1 MHTVW
6 KGAISFGL
14 VHVPVKMHSATE
26 DKDISLRMIHSVC
39 GSPLN
44 YVRQC
49 PVCDTEVA
57 WNDIVKGYE
66 YEKGHFVLFT
76 KDELDTLQ
84 DDANRAIAILDFVD
98 LTQIDPIYYQKTYYL
113 SPDQAGGNAYQLLRE
128 ALSSTN
134 KIGIAKV
141 TLRAKSSLAAI
152 RVLDNCLVME
162 TMHYPDEIRSS
173 GQVPN
178 IPENIHINP
187 KELEMAQVLINQL
200 SSHFEPEKYTDEY
213 RERLL
218 TRIQEKITGKEIT
231 TAPAASNE
239 PPIVDLM
246 AALQASI
253 QAMQPVVPDS
263 GAAAASGIAGAQAG
277 GAARQ
282 NLATQ
287 AKAVPAV
294 DDTAATSAT
303 RAASS
308 RRSQAQGRGAAKGQ
322 AGLDP
327 ASAKPTAGSRKRR
340 TAAGD
345 AAAADSRKRRNVAG
359 DAPAA
364 SSSAGANSAVAPLT
378 AEPARTKRTRSR
390 KADALPAAAGND
402 SAASAPAPRR
412 RTSRSADKP

>member
-66 YEKGHFVLFT
+66 YEKGHFVLFN
-76 KDELDTLQ
+76 KDELEGLQ

-98 LTQIDPIYYQKTYYL
+98 LAEIDPIYYQKTYYL

-128 ALSSTN
+128 ALNSTN

-178 IPENIHINP
+178 IPENIQINP

-200 SSHFEPEKYTDEY
+200 SSDFEPQKYTDEY

-218 TRIQEKITGKEIT
+218 TRIQEKIAGKEIT
-231 TAPAASNE
+231 TAPAANNE

-253 QAMQPVVPDS
+253 QAMQPVVPDLGS
-263 GAAAASGIAGAQAG
+263 AAASGKAAPQVGAEASRTTAAQTGTAG
-277 GAARQ
+277 
-282 NLATQ
+282 N
-287 AKAVPAV
+287 K
-294 DDTAATSAT
+294 AATSAT
-303 RAASS
+303 PAASS
-308 RRSQAQGRGAAKGQ
+308 RAKGRSAAKGPAGQ
-322 AGLDP
+322 AA
-327 ASAKPTAGSRKRR
+327 ASAKPAAGSRKRR

-345 AAAADSRKRRNVAG
+345 AS
-359 DAPAA
+359 AA
-364 SSSAGANSAVAPLT
+364 SSSNAGAESAAAPPLAVDST
-378 AEPARTKRTRSR
+378 PTRTKRTRSR
-390 KADALPAAAGND
+390 KAEELPAAAGSD
-402 SAASAPAPRR
+402 SAAGAPAPRR
-412 RTSRSADKP
+412 RTRRGTEAP